1 MRVNYLQLSN
11 ILSFKYEED
20 INNAF
25 KIEFD
30 PDLNIIIGENGS
42 GKSTVLEA
50 MNLVFTRVLFKRIT
64 SRYNDNPSYIIHSKQ
79 ATIEVDDS
87 YSNRT
92 LGLRLQPNWNSE
104 KEQQNVRISITL
116 DDIDRDNIDH
126 IVNNHSRIEKIL
138 NSYSTIKIPKFS
150 ALDRDVNVDINIIFQ
165 HTKYEADATYKIIYA
180 NSAPEHVQFYLEYYH
195 AINEAIDIHNQENTD
210 DIIEPLGNTFSM
222 LSAFRDYSNF
232 DSQTSLYTG
241 NNPLDNTLKN
251 AKNRLVPSSISE
263 QPSGEPAIFNFIKLK
278 LGEKH
283 LRLIQEGKNIDDATV
298 AVKSLP
304 LIANINKKLKLL
316 NLKLAIKP
324 INIRTWSYE
333 FTFRDTK
340 NNRYLGDIN
349 SLSAG
354 QKSIIHLIFEAYG
367 RDDVK
372 GGLIVID
379 EPEIHLHYQF
389 QSKYLKI
396 LEDLAREQKIQCIL
410 VTHSE
415 GFISDDTIKYIKRF
429 SLNEERNSVVCTPDI
444 REDQRKLIEILNN
457 TWAAR
462 VLFLDRVL
470 LVEGQDDEYFFRVA
484 IKKLQPDLSQNITVY
499 GVRGKDSISSFK
511 SFFESFGL
519 KVYVIKDLDA
529 TGKDFYNSTASFKY
543 DKQTKRAGL
552 DKRKIDKYRNEHP
565 DLDEKIESKY
575 PSYEFYLKKGAI
587 EQYTGK
593 EKGIDHVIDFCEN
606 EMDNFLKSD
615 DEKAKEICKIIG
627 LIAGEDDDSIH

>member
-20 INNAF
+20 INSAF

-50 MNLVFTRVLFKRIT
+50 MNLVFTRALFKRIT
-64 SRYNDNPSYIIHSKQ
+64 SRYNDNSSYIIHSKQ
-79 ATIEVDDS
+79 ATIEVDNS

-116 DDIDRDNIDH
+116 DDIDRDNIDY

-138 NSYSTIKIPKFS
+138 NSYSTIKIPRFS

-195 AINEAIDIHNQENTD
+195 AINEAIDIHNQENSD
-210 DIIEPLGNTFSM
+210 YIIEPLGNTFSM

-241 NNPLDNTLKN
+241 SDPLDNTLKN
-251 AKNRLVPSSISE
+251 AKNRLVPSSINE
-263 QPSGEPAIFNFIKLK
+263 RPSGEPAIFNFIKLK

-298 AVKSLP
+298 AINSLP
-304 LIANINKKLKLL
+304 LITNINERLKLL
-316 NLKLAIKP
+316 NLKLSIKP
-324 INIRTWSYE
+324 TNIRTWSYE
-333 FTFRDTK
+333 FRFRDIK
-340 NNRYLGDIN
+340 NDQELGDIN
-349 SLSAG
+349 DLSAG

-372 GGLIVID
+372 GGLVVID

-396 LEDLAREQKIQCIL
+396 LEDLAKEQKIQCIL

-519 KVYVIKDLDA
+519 AVYLIKDLDA
-529 TGKDFYNSTASFKY
+529 TGDDFYNSTVSFKY

-552 DKRKIDKYRNEHP
+552 DKCKIDKYKRDHP
-565 DLDEKIESKY
+565 DLDGRIESRY
-575 PSYEFYLKKGAI
+575 SSDEFYLKKGAI

-593 EKGIDHVIDFCEN
+593 PKGIAHIIDFCEN
-606 EMDNFLKSD
+606 EIDNFLKSD

-627 LIAGEDDDSIH
+627 LIAG

>member
-30 PDLNIIIGENGS
+30 PDLNIIIGGNGS
-42 GKSTVLEA
+42 GKSTALEA
-50 MNLVFTRVLFKRIT
+50 MNFVFTRVLFKYCEVRD
-64 SRYNDNPSYIIHSKQ
+64 YNFLLPGEARRNSLAIDNR
-79 ATIEVDDS
+79 
-87 YSNRT
+87 SNNIS
-92 LGLRLQPNWNSE
+92 GLRLQPNWNSE
-104 KEQQNVRISITL
+104 SNLQRIRISFTL
-116 DDIDRDNIDH
+116 DDIDKANMSHIANNYTHIKNIFEEY
-126 IVNNHSRIEKIL
+126 SYIELPIDFMPI
-138 NSYSTIKIPKFS
+138 NGDIKIVI
-150 ALDRDVNVDINIIFQ
+150 DIIFNYEKS
-165 HTKYEADATYKIIYA
+165 TYDVKYTDFTPD
-180 NSAPEHVQFYLEYYH
+180 SVQFYLEYYQ
-195 AINEAIDIHNQENTD
+195 AINEAIAIHNNKHAD
-210 DIIEPLGNTFSM
+210 HVKPLGSTFSM
-222 LSAFRDYSNF
+222 LSAFRNYSTF
-232 DSQTSLYTG
+232 SLQTSLQS
-241 NNPLDNTLKN
+241 NPVSQLREIRRD
-251 AKNRLVPSSISE
+251 SSYRSNHDQSGSE
-263 QPSGEPAIFNFIKLK
+263 PTIFNIVKLK
-278 LGEKH
+278 LGEEYLNFLK
-283 LRLIQEGKNIDDATV
+283 GKKDIDEAKDAV
-298 AVKSLP
+298 NSLEMV
-304 LIANINKKLKLL
+304 NDINNKLKLL
-316 NLKLAIKP
+316 NLKFYIELTDLI
-324 INIRTWSYE
+324 TWSYE
-333 FTFRDTK
+333 FRFYDTK
-340 NNRYLGDIN
+340 NERYLGDIN

-367 RDDVK
+367 RDDVN
-372 GGLIVID
+372 GGLIIID

-389 QSKYLKI
+389 QFEYLKI
-396 LEDLAREQKIQCIL
+396 LEKLAEEQRVQYVI

-415 GFISDDTIKYIKRF
+415 GFIGNKTIGHVKRF
-429 SLNEERNSVVCTPDI
+429 SLDEGRNSVVCTPDI
-444 REDQRKLIEILNN
+444 REDQKKLVEILNN

-484 IKKLQPDLSQNITVY
+484 IKKLQSELGQNITVY

-552 DKRKIDKYRNEHP
+552 DKRKIDKYRNEHS

-593 EKGIDHVIDFCEN
+593 EKGINHIIDFCEN
-606 EMDNFLKSD
+606 EMDNFLNSD
-615 DEKAKEICKIIG
+615 DDRAKEIRKIIEI
-627 LIAGEDDDSIH
+627 IAK